1 MEIELVR
8 PYGFCSGVKRIVG
21 LIERLLREGERGRL
35 YCLGQPIHNPGEV
48 ARLQAAGLQVLSELA
63 ELPEDGRGEP
73 FLIRAHGLSPE
84 LKAEVERRG
93 YEIVDGTC
101 PLVLAAQR
109 QARRLLEE
117 GYRLVIVGHRGHPE
131 VEGLRAVGG
140 EEATVILEPEG
151 LELEAKRGQ
160 SQRLGLLA
168 QTTILPEQ
176 FAAVVAAAAPLSREL
191 KVVNTLCPETML
203 RQEAVRRAAQRL
215 ELMLVIGG
223 RNSSNTSRLAE
234 IAARYTRCY
243 HIEDQKELER
253 RWFIGRSRIGISGGT
268 STPESSIR
276 AVQGEILR
284 LMGGVNDGEEDG
296 RVCHGQ

>member
-8 PYGFCSGVKRIVG
+8 PYGFCSGVRRIVG
-21 LIERLLREGERGRL
+21 LIERLLQERGRL

-48 ARLQAAGLQVLSELA
+48 ARLQAAGLQVLPELA

-73 FLIRAHGLSPE
+73 FLIRAHGLLPE

-93 YEIVDGTC
+93 YEIIDGTC

-117 GYRLVIVGHRGHPE
+117 GYRLVIVGHRSHPE
-131 VEGLRAVGG
+131 VEGLRAAGG
-140 EEATVILEPEG
+140 AEAAIVLEPEG
-151 LELEAKRGQ
+151 LEVEAMRG
-160 SQRLGLLA
+160 QRLGLLA

-176 FAAVVAAAAPLSREL
+176 FAAVVAAAAPLTHEL

-203 RQEAVRRAAQRL
+203 RQEAVRRAAQGL
-215 ELMLVIGG
+215 EMMLVIGG

-253 RWFIGRSRIGISGGT
+253 RWFIGKSRIGISGGT